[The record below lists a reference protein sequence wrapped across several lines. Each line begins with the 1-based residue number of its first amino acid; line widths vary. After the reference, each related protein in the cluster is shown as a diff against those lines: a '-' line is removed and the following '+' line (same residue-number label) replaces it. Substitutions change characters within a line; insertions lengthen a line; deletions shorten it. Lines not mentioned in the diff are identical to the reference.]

1 METMT
6 DARFEAY
13 GAPHLVVL
21 AVFVVGLVV
30 MPTWGRSHRGTERE
44 QPVRRAY
51 AVVVGVVAVGMQAFQ
66 LTPGDFDVDTSLP
79 FQLSDLSYVAA
90 VVALWTRSPRAT
102 AFTYYVGLTLTVQ
115 ALLTPSLAEGFPH
128 PRFFGFFLL
137 HGAVVWSAVYLVW
150 GLGIRP
156 TWQLFRWT
164 VLATT
169 AWAVAAYVFNLLAD
183 TNYGY
188 LNAKPSS
195 GSGLDYLGP
204 WPVYVVATIAILVT
218 GWAVVL
224 TWPWTRSQRR
234 HQRRSRSASSTPA

>member
-1 METMT
+1 MT
-6 DARFEAY
+6 DAQFEAFA
-13 GAPHLVVL
+13 APHLVVL
-21 AVFVVGLVV
+21 AVFVAGVVV
-30 MPTWGRSHRGTERE
+30 MPLWGRSHRGTERE
-44 QPVRRAY
+44 QPIRRTY
-51 AVVVGVVAVGMQAFQ
+51 AGVVLAVALGMQAYQ
-66 LTPGDFDVDTSLP
+66 LSPDDYDVDTSLP

-128 PRFFGFFLL
+128 PRFFGFFVL
-137 HGAVVWSAVYLVW
+137 HTAVVWAAVYLVW

-156 TWQLFRWT
+156 TWRLFGWT
-164 VLATT
+164 VAATAT
-169 AWAVAAYVFNLLAD
+169 WAVAAYAFNVLAD

-195 GSGLDYLGP
+195 GSALDLLGP
-204 WPVYVVATIAILVT
+204 WPVYVFATIGILVT

-224 TWPWTRSQRR
+224 TLPWTLAQRR
-234 HQRRSRSASSTPA
+234 RKRLVPSPSARPG

>member
-1 METMT
+1 MT
-6 DARFEAY
+6 DVRFEAY
-13 GAPHLVVL
+13 GVPHLVVL

-30 MPTWGRSHRGTERE
+30 MPLWGRQHRGTERE
-44 QPVRRAY
+44 QPARRLYA
-51 AVVVGVVAVGMQAFQ
+51 AVVGAVAVGMQAFQ
-66 LTPGDFDVDTSLP
+66 LTPGDYDVDSSLP

-102 AFTYYVGLTLTVQ
+102 AFTYYVGLTLTLQ

-156 TWQLFRWT
+156 TWTLLRWT
-164 VLATT
+164 VAVT
-169 AWAVAAYVFNLLAD
+169 ACWAVAAYVFNLVAG

-188 LNAKPSS
+188 LNEKPSL
-195 GSGLDYLGP
+195 GSALDPLGP
-204 WPVYVVATIAILVT
+204 WPVYVFAAVAILVAA
-218 GWAVVL
+218 WALLL
-224 TWPWTRSQRR
+224 TWPWTRAE
-234 HQRRSRSASSTPA
+234 RRSRTRSGSSA